1 MAPVLPWVLDGIL
14 ANVSQGTALATYFFI
29 DPWNL
34 QTVAV
39 FSATTQ
45 VLFYFLQRP
54 PVWIF
59 VFWNV
64 LQFCINTV
72 QIVRLAVDTTEVQF
86 DERELQ
92 ALALT
97 LHCFDSVPSRK
108 IARVLRS
115 GEWLQ
120 TKQGETVCVLED
132 GEGDHVHFVVEG
144 AVEAVS
150 RDGHVCYRADTGGFV
165 GEASLAHAVSGTLP
179 DYDSLD
185 VPDAARCV
193 ALGDVRTLRWSVRRL
208 ARVLRRD
215 AELLDAFR
223 EALALDFYARG
234 RRPFVAASMASR
246 RGLVQLVRHR
256 RGESVAVTSQ
266 PTGQARKGGGRRA
279 QERPEPAQ
287 AAVHPPHAAR
297 AREGLLLSQ
306 TTSGKEDADA
316 AAVRFFSTHKTP
328 RRRESGRGFCHGCP
342 DLFVSSDDDVLID
355 RVASD
360 EVRGRVAVGSRHLQT
375 ARRPITQKG
384 VPIPRKDRAESEKH
398 ALLRCCWC
406 FYIPSVR

>member
-34 QTVAV
+34 QAVAL

-72 QIVRLAVDTTEVQF
+72 QIVRLAVDTSEVQF

-144 AVEAVS
+144 TVEAVS

-179 DYDSLD
+179 DYDALD

-193 ALGDVRTLRWSVRRL
+193 ALGDVRTLRWPVRRL

-234 RRPFVAASMASR
+234 RRPSTSR
-246 RGLVQLVRHR
+246 RWRLCESALPRTPSTRRER
-256 RGESVAVTSQ
+256 RG
-266 PTGQARKGGGRRA
+266 
-279 QERPEPAQ
+279 
-287 AAVHPPHAAR
+287 
-297 AREGLLLSQ
+297 
-306 TTSGKEDADA
+306 DI
-316 AAVRFFSTHKTP
+316 ST
-328 RRRESGRGFCHGCP
+328 
-342 DLFVSSDDDVLID
+342 
-355 RVASD
+355 
-360 EVRGRVAVGSRHLQT
+360 
-375 ARRPITQKG
+375 RRP
-384 VPIPRKDRAESEKH
+384 S
-398 ALLRCCWC
+398 
-406 FYIPSVR
+406 

>member
-72 QIVRLAVDTTEVQF
+72 QIVRLAVDTSEVQF

-120 TKQGETVCVLED
+120 TKNGDTVCTLED

-144 AVEAVS
+144 TVEAVS

-179 DYDSLD
+179 DYDALD

-193 ALGDVRTLRWSVRRL
+193 ALGDVRTLRWPVRRL

-223 EALALDFYARG
+223 EALALDFYVRG
-234 RRPFVAASMASR
+234 RRPFVAR
-246 RGLVQLVRHR
+246 RWR
-256 RGESVAVTSQ
+256 RGEAWYSSYAID
-266 PTGQARKGGGRRA
+266 
-279 QERPEPAQ
+279 
-287 AAVHPPHAAR
+287 AAR
-297 AREGLLLSQ
+297 A
-306 TTSGKEDADA
+306 
-316 AAVRFFSTHKTP
+316 
-328 RRRESGRGFCHGCP
+328 
-342 DLFVSSDDDVLID
+342 
-355 RVASD
+355 
-360 EVRGRVAVGSRHLQT
+360 SR
-375 ARRPITQKG
+375 
-384 VPIPRKDRAESEKH
+384 
-398 ALLRCCWC
+398 
-406 FYIPSVR
+406 

>member
-115 GEWLQ
+115 G
-120 TKQGETVCVLED
+120 
-132 GEGDHVHFVVEG
+132 
-144 AVEAVS
+144 
-150 RDGHVCYRADTGGFV
+150 
-165 GEASLAHAVSGTLP
+165 
-179 DYDSLD
+179 
-185 VPDAARCV
+185 
-193 ALGDVRTLRWSVRRL
+193 
-208 ARVLRRD
+208 
-215 AELLDAFR
+215 
-223 EALALDFYARG
+223 
-234 RRPFVAASMASR
+234 
-246 RGLVQLVRHR
+246 
-256 RGESVAVTSQ
+256 
-266 PTGQARKGGGRRA
+266 
-279 QERPEPAQ
+279 
-287 AAVHPPHAAR
+287 
-297 AREGLLLSQ
+297 
-306 TTSGKEDADA
+306 
-316 AAVRFFSTHKTP
+316 
-328 RRRESGRGFCHGCP
+328 
-342 DLFVSSDDDVLID
+342 
-355 RVASD
+355 
-360 EVRGRVAVGSRHLQT
+360 
-375 ARRPITQKG
+375 
-384 VPIPRKDRAESEKH
+384 
-398 ALLRCCWC
+398 
-406 FYIPSVR
+406 

>member
-120 TKQGETVCVLED
+120 TRQGETVCVLED

-144 AVEAVS
+144 TVEAVS

-193 ALGDVRTLRWSVRRL
+193 ALGDVRTLRWPVRRL

-234 RRPFVAASMASR
+234 RRPFVARRWR
-246 RGLVQLVRHR
+246 RGEASLRVRHR

-266 PTGQARKGGGRRA
+266 HAGQARARGGRRA
-279 QERPEPAQ
+279 QERPEPSQ
-287 AAVHPPHAAR
+287 KAVHPPHA
-297 AREGLLLSQ
+297 
-306 TTSGKEDADA
+306 
-316 AAVRFFSTHKTP
+316 
-328 RRRESGRGFCHGCP
+328 
-342 DLFVSSDDDVLID
+342 
-355 RVASD
+355 
-360 EVRGRVAVGSRHLQT
+360 
-375 ARRPITQKG
+375 
-384 VPIPRKDRAESEKH
+384 
-398 ALLRCCWC
+398 
-406 FYIPSVR
+406 

>member
-34 QTVAV
+34 QAVAL

-72 QIVRLAVDTTEVQF
+72 QIVRLAVDTSEVQF

-115 GEWLQ
+115 GEWL
-120 TKQGETVCVLED
+120 TTNQGETVCLLED
-132 GEGDHVHFVVEG
+132 GEGDFVHFVVEG
-144 AVEAVS
+144 TVEAVS

-179 DYDSLD
+179 DYDALD

-193 ALGDVRTLRWSVRRL
+193 ALGDVRTLRWPVRRL

-246 RGLVQLVRHR
+246 RGVSARTPSTRRER
-256 RGESVAVTSQ
+256 RG
-266 PTGQARKGGGRRA
+266 
-279 QERPEPAQ
+279 
-287 AAVHPPHAAR
+287 
-297 AREGLLLSQ
+297 
-306 TTSGKEDADA
+306 DI
-316 AAVRFFSTHKTP
+316 STH
-328 RRRESGRGFCHGCP
+328 
-342 DLFVSSDDDVLID
+342 
-355 RVASD
+355 
-360 EVRGRVAVGSRHLQT
+360 
-375 ARRPITQKG
+375 RP
-384 VPIPRKDRAESEKH
+384 S
-398 ALLRCCWC
+398 
-406 FYIPSVR
+406 

>member
-34 QTVAV
+34 QAVAL

-120 TKQGETVCVLED
+120 TKKATRSV
-132 GEGDHVHFVVEG
+132 
-144 AVEAVS
+144 
-150 RDGHVCYRADTGGFV
+150 YW
-165 GEASLAHAVSGTLP
+165 
-179 DYDSLD
+179 
-185 VPDAARCV
+185 
-193 ALGDVRTLRWSVRRL
+193 RT
-208 ARVLRRD
+208 
-215 AELLDAFR
+215 
-223 EALALDFYARG
+223 
-234 RRPFVAASMASR
+234 
-246 RGLVQLVRHR
+246 
-256 RGESVAVTSQ
+256 
-266 PTGQARKGGGRRA
+266 
-279 QERPEPAQ
+279 
-287 AAVHPPHAAR
+287 AR
-297 AREGLLLSQ
+297 A
-306 TTSGKEDADA
+306 TTCISWSK
-316 AAVRFFSTHKTP
+316 VR
-328 RRRESGRGFCHGCP
+328 
-342 DLFVSSDDDVLID
+342 
-355 RVASD
+355 
-360 EVRGRVAVGSRHLQT
+360 
-375 ARRPITQKG
+375 
-384 VPIPRKDRAESEKH
+384 
-398 ALLRCCWC
+398 
-406 FYIPSVR
+406 

>member
-34 QTVAV
+34 QAVAL

-72 QIVRLAVDTTEVQF
+72 QIVRLAVDTSEVQF

-120 TKQGETVCVLED
+120 TKSGETVCTLED

-144 AVEAVS
+144 TVEARS
-150 RDGHVCYRADTGGFV
+150 GDGHVCYRADCGGFV

-179 DYDSLD
+179 DYDALD
-185 VPDAARCV
+185 VPDASKCV
-193 ALGDVRTLRWSVRRL
+193 ALGDVRTLRWPVRRL

-215 AELLDAFR
+215 VELLDAFR
-223 EALALDFYARG
+223 EALALDFYVG
-234 RRPFVAASMASR
+234 VRRPFVTRVDGVFR
-246 RGLVQLVRHR
+246 RVWY
-256 RGESVAVTSQ
+256 SSYAID
-266 PTGQARKGGGRRA
+266 
-279 QERPEPAQ
+279 
-287 AAVHPPHAAR
+287 AAR
-297 AREGLLLSQ
+297 A
-306 TTSGKEDADA
+306 
-316 AAVRFFSTHKTP
+316 
-328 RRRESGRGFCHGCP
+328 
-342 DLFVSSDDDVLID
+342 
-355 RVASD
+355 
-360 EVRGRVAVGSRHLQT
+360 SR
-375 ARRPITQKG
+375 
-384 VPIPRKDRAESEKH
+384 
-398 ALLRCCWC
+398 
-406 FYIPSVR
+406 